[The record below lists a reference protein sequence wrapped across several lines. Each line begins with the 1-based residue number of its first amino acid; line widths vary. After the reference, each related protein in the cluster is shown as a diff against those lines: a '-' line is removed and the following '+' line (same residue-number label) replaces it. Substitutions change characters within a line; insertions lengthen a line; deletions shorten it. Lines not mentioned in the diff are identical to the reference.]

1 MPARPE
7 HRPELP
13 FLPSGRGL
21 LILQLPRGVAP
32 VWRARCPGRPE
43 ATCVTR
49 LAWSTCREPAGSQVP
64 GRTGRRIGDEP
75 SVPYP
80 LSLRRLKQHLH
91 SLIARPGQ
99 FCPTPRSGR
108 WLRPVPRGSPWV
120 CWAPGGAACLPE
132 APPGA
137 LGCPARPACRA
148 WWVKPVL
155 TLCPSGLRC
164 APAPVWAA
172 VAACDL
178 AGLGPTARPHT
189 AVCPGTAPGGATRCC
204 DPSSNV

>member
-1 MPARPE
+1 M
-7 HRPELP
+7 
-13 FLPSGRGL
+13 
-21 LILQLPRGVAP
+21 
-32 VWRARCPGRPE
+32 WRARCPGRPE

-137 LGCPARPACRA
+137 LGCPAHPACRA